1 MRLRLRIAP
10 DRRCVCTRFVLA
22 LICVGASFLSA
33 ANPHGAAPLF
43 LHGLLNPIGP
53 RFVSRH
59 RRTPAKRPRLGSA
72 TLNPSPQRRKL
83 RQTVPSLLVS
93 GSVARPSP
101 HAFPNLPCAP
111 YARVF
116 AFRCRQ
122 GACRFAATRTAT
134 P

>member
-53 RFVSRH
+53 RFVSCH

-72 TLNPSPQRRKL
+72 TLTLSAASKAAPNSALSPGL
-83 RQTVPSLLVS
+83 W
-93 GSVARPSP
+93 
-101 HAFPNLPCAP
+101 FCCAP
-111 YARVF
+111 LPPCVPKSAV
-116 AFRCRQ
+116 CPVCS
-122 GACRFAATRTAT
+122 G
-134 P
+134 